1 MNADKKSLSFWVVLL
16 CFILGI
22 LETIFLSF
30 GVDFVINIIVEAVAV
45 LLSLLVYF
53 GILKKDDDK
62 SISETYEEI
71 KKNLKN
77 QENEEKDN
85 QDKEEKTE

>member
-1 MNADKKSLSFWVVLL
+1 MNDDKKSLSFWVVLL

-62 SISETYEEI
+62 SISENYEEI

>member
-1 MNADKKSLSFWVVLL
+1 MNDDKKSLSFWVVLL

-30 GVDFVINIIVEAVAV
+30 GVDFVINIIVEGVAI

-53 GILKKDDDK
+53 GILKKSDDK
-62 SISETYEEI
+62 NISETYEEI

>member
-1 MNADKKSLSFWVVLL
+1 MNDDKKSLSFWVVLL